1 MALITWEEILAR
13 SSSQPAGSIFSN
25 QVEAKKAFDYYIK
38 QPRWKAM
45 DKATQ
50 LSLIANNI
58 NLQLR
63 ANKGMFIVPAKGHR
77 WTGMDTKFKWDAFV
91 KENPTFP
98 ESFKTYLAKVRVPRL
113 KEIAKK
119 NISLKEKYN
128 LLTTPEKKSA
138 RLSMKWQKP
147 YEGLIPV
154 KEFVPFTNFKHS
166 TVMGYLNQGKKDL
179 PKPTTKNAQLIYLI
193 TSIF

>member
-1 MALITWEEILAR
+1 
-13 SSSQPAGSIFSN
+13 
-25 QVEAKKAFDYYIK
+25 
-38 QPRWKAM
+38 
-45 DKATQ
+45 
-50 LSLIANNI
+50 
-58 NLQLR
+58 
-63 ANKGMFIVPAKGHR
+63 
-77 WTGMDTKFKWDAFV
+77 
-91 KENPTFP
+91 
-98 ESFKTYLAKVRVPRL
+98 PRL

-193 TSIF
+193 TKGKAFRNHLKKNGIEIVQRAGRGGENYLTRPNAEQAAALKTYLNLYTDRSPSPTEKARLLKISREHPLYKDTSANLKTILKEAK